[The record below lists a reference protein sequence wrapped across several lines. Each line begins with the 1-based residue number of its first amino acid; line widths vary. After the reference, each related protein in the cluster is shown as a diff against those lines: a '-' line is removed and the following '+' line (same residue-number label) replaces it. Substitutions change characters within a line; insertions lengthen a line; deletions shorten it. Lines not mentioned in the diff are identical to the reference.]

1 MKITSQQLYNRQ
13 IKLSEIGEEGQNKLA
28 EAKVIVVGCGG
39 LGSAAAVYLAAS
51 GIGSIHLVDYDSV
64 EASNLHRQV
73 FYKTM
78 DIGRSKAEV
87 LKDHIL
93 AISPFVKV
101 SFSKNA
107 VIKSN
112 VLPEIKPYD
121 FILDCTDS
129 LPTKYL
135 LNDACVILNKP
146 MIYGSLYKFDGYV
159 ASFNITTHNDTQSSN
174 LRDAFPEIS
183 KDAIP
188 NCSEVGTLNIIVGI
202 IGMLQANEV
211 LKIVMNVGKPL
222 IDQLLI
228 YNSLDNSQYK
238 MKLKRSISKKE
249 VEQIF
254 EKETYNDV
262 ACVLQDERLLISSK
276 ELKKELSVQSK
287 NKNIK
292 IISVVELS
300 DIGLPFKSDDN
311 MPFSKFNIDSVQ
323 LSPNH
328 EYVIVC
334 NRGVTSYTVTL
345 LLKEKYP
352 NLKILSLKNGITNY

>member
-1 MKITSQQLYNRQ
+1 MKITFEQLYNRQ
-13 IKLSEIGEEGQNKLA
+13 IKLSEIGEKGQNKLA
-28 EAKVIVVGCGG
+28 KAKVIVVGCGG

-51 GIGSIHLVDYDSV
+51 GIGFIHLVDYDIV
-64 EASNLHRQV
+64 DASNLPRQV
-73 FYKTM
+73 FYRTE

-101 SFSKNA
+101 SFGKNA
-107 VIKSN
+107 IVKSN
-112 VLPEIKPYD
+112 VLTEIQPYD

-129 LPTKYL
+129 LPSKYL
-135 LNDACVILNKP
+135 LNDACVIQNKP
-146 MIYGSLYKFDGYV
+146 MIYGSLYKYDGYV
-159 ASFNITTHNDTQSSN
+159 ASFNVTTHNDTHSSN

-183 KDAIP
+183 KEAIP
-188 NCSEVGTLNIIVGI
+188 NCSEVGTLNIIVGV

-211 LKIVMNVGKPL
+211 LKIVMNVGNPL
-222 IDQLLI
+222 LDQLLI

-238 MKLKRSISKKE
+238 MILKRSISKKQ

-254 EKETYNDV
+254 EKESYSDV

-276 ELKKELSVQSK
+276 ELKKELSKHK
-287 NKNIK
+287 NLK
-292 IISVVELS
+292 IISVVEDS
-300 DIGLPFKSDDN
+300 DICLPFKSDDN
-311 MPFSKFNIDSVQ
+311 IPFSKFNIEKVQ
-323 LSPNH
+323 LSPNN

-352 NLKILSLKNGITNY
+352 NVKILSLKNGITNY